1 MIFKLQPHF
10 SDKVWG
16 GNKIHSNYGY
26 NCSNHTGEA
35 WGISG
40 HKNGASIIKDGPFK
54 GKSLREIYQS
64 NKSLFGDYP
73 ADEFPILVK
82 VIDANDDL
90 SIQVHP
96 DNAYAKKYENSLGKT
111 ECWYILETEENT
123 DIIIGHLA
131 KTKDEFLK
139 YMNESKLETILK
151 KFSIKPEDAF
161 NIYAGTIHAICK
173 GTFLL
178 EIQQSSDVTY
188 RLYDYNRL
196 SNGKL
201 RELHIDKAMDV
212 IPFPDNE
219 LSKEK
224 PTEFFDYN
232 IIINHKETHLKAHQY
247 GDYLFIID
255 GQGKINDKALIIGDF
270 LMVTSNDDYIL
281 SGHLKYAK
289 IQIN

>member
-96 DNAYAKKYENSLGKT
+96 DNAYAKKYENSLGNGVLV
-111 ECWYILETEENT
+111 YFRNRR
-123 DIIIGHLA
+123 
-131 KTKDEFLK
+131 K
-139 YMNESKLETILK
+139 Y
-151 KFSIKPEDAF
+151 
-161 NIYAGTIHAICK
+161 
-173 GTFLL
+173 
-178 EIQQSSDVTY
+178 
-188 RLYDYNRL
+188 
-196 SNGKL
+196 
-201 RELHIDKAMDV
+201 
-212 IPFPDNE
+212 
-219 LSKEK
+219 
-224 PTEFFDYN
+224 
-232 IIINHKETHLKAHQY
+232 
-247 GDYLFIID
+247 
-255 GQGKINDKALIIGDF
+255 
-270 LMVTSNDDYIL
+270 
-281 SGHLKYAK
+281 
-289 IQIN
+289 